1 MKRYTV
7 LFGAFVFFALSLFFL
22 SNTTSACSR
31 IVYVGPNNTI
41 ITARSM
47 DWAFDIM
54 TNLWIFPAGMERN
67 GEIANNTIKWKSKYG
82 SVIASAY
89 EVCSSDGMNEKGL
102 VASVLWLDE
111 SEYPV
116 RASSSKPG
124 LSIAA
129 WVQYV
134 LDNFETVD
142 DVVKDMNEGKFE
154 IVGLNVPGKDIYAT
168 LHLIVSDATG
178 DNAIIEYIGGKPVIH
193 HDRSYVVTTNSPIY
207 EKQLALTEYWKSING
222 LEMLPG
228 THKSEDRFVRASF
241 YLSTI
246 KKTDN
251 IREALTST
259 FGVIRNIS
267 VPFGISTSDKPNLSS
282 TRWRTV
288 YDHKNKIMYFEEAN
302 CPSVIWIDFK
312 EADLKEKAPVK
323 KLTLLNGEIYTG
335 NVLNDFKVSEP
346 FKFLG
351 SSK

>member
-1 MKRYTV
+1 MKINTLIKSTLLMIV
-7 LFGAFVFFALSLFFL
+7 LILF
-22 SNTTSACSR
+22 SQVNNSSACSR
-31 IVYVGPNNTI
+31 VVYIGPNNTVL
-41 ITARSM
+41 TARSM

-67 GEIANNTIKWKSKYG
+67 GEIGKNTIKWKSKYG
-82 SVIASAY
+82 SVVASAY

-116 RASSSKPG
+116 RSSKPG
-124 LSIAA
+124 LTIAA

-134 LDNFETVD
+134 LDNFGTVD
-142 DVVKDMNEGKFE
+142 EVVKEISEEKYD

-178 DNAIIEYIGGKPVIH
+178 DNAILEYVGGKLVIH
-193 HDRSYVVTTNSPIY
+193 HSRDYVVTTNSPVY
-207 EKQLALTEYWKSING
+207 EKQLTLTEYWKGING
-222 LEMLPG
+222 LESLPG
-228 THKSEDRFVRASF
+228 THRSEDRFVRASF
-241 YLSTI
+241 YINTI
-246 KKTDN
+246 KKTDD
-251 IREALTST
+251 IRAALTST

-288 YDHKNKIMYFEEAN
+288 YDHKNKVMYFEEAN
-302 CPSVIWIDFK
+302 CPSVIWVDFK

-323 KLTLLNGEIYTG
+323 KLTLINGEIYTG
-335 NVLNDFKVSEP
+335 NCLKDFVVSEP

-351 SSK
+351 SQE